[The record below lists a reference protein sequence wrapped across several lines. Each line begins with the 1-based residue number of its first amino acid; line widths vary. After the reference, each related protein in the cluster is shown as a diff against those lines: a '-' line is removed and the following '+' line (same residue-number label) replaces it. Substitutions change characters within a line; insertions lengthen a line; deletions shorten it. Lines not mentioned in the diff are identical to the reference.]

1 MTTDVTNLES
11 MEVTLPTT
19 LVVECR
25 ATSTLD
31 SSAISAA
38 VGKAFEKIQAFQQ
51 ANGITAAG
59 PSRVVYTEWSP
70 TGVHFTAAIPIA
82 AVPPNVTNSADVSI
96 ATIPETQALRF
107 LHRGPYRDIRTTYG
121 RIEAWLRARGGIKTP
136 SDWARY
142 SPMWEEYMSD
152 PATTPESEL
161 LTRIYLTLP

>member
-11 MEVTLPTT
+11 MEVTLPPT
-19 LVVECR
+19 LVAECR
-25 ATSTLD
+25 ATSTAD

-38 VGKAFEKIQAFQQ
+38 VGRAFERIHAFQQ
-51 ANGITAAG
+51 TNGITAAG
-59 PSRVVYTEWSP
+59 PPRVVYTEWSP
-70 TGVHFTAAIPIA
+70 AGVHFTAAIPIA
-82 AVPPNVTNSADVSI
+82 AAPPNVSTSPDVSI

-107 LHRGPYRDIRTTYG
+107 QHRGPYREIRTTYG

-142 SPMWEEYMSD
+142 SPMWDEYMSD